1 MRRHVF
7 LLGMPG
13 CGKSSLAAFLGK
25 ETGVPVVDT
34 DHEIEKLAGSS
45 VSEIWNSI
53 GENGFR
59 ALERSI
65 LFRTINGPSSLVST
79 GGGLPC
85 FFDNM
90 ALMSEFD
97 TVFLDLSEE
106 VLLDRNQNRDLP
118 LLREAENKMEAI
130 RVLRSRRLFWYQAAP
145 YIFDPELGQEQFLN
159 FFKSHFLD

>member
-1 MRRHVF
+1 
-7 LLGMPG
+7 MPG

-106 VLLDRNQNRDLP
+106 ELFERNLNRDLP
-118 LLREAENKMEAI
+118 LLREAENKLEAI
-130 RVLRSRRLFWYQAAP
+130 RALRAKRLNWYQASSHR
-145 YIFDPELGQEQFLN
+145 FDPELGRERFLN
-159 FFKSHFLD
+159 FFQSHFLV